1 MIVKRLEAGDPAV
14 IPEELLA
21 ELGLK
26 PGDEI
31 GFAVDDGEVRVF
43 RNPPLDEIDEET
55 GLTIGELRAM
65 IAEGRRG
72 PYIPAEEALGRL
84 REHAAAAR
92 SAGE

>member
-1 MIVKRLEAGDPAV
+1 MIVKRLEVGDPAV

-31 GFAVDDGEVRVF
+31 GFAVEDGEVRVF

-55 GLTIGELRAM
+55 ALRIDELRAM
-65 IAEGRRG
+65 IAEGMKG
-72 PYIPAEEALGRL
+72 PYIPAEEAFDRL
-84 REHAAAAR
+84 KAHAAAAR
-92 SAGE
+92 SSGE